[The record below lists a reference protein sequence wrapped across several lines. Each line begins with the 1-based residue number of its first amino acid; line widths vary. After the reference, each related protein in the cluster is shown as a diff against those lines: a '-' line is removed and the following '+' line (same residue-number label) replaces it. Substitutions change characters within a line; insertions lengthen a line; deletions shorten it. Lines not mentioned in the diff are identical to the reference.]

1 MNRYRLSNAPIIAV
15 AIGAVAVSPLAA
27 QEAEPRS
34 VTLEEALELFA
45 QDNLELRVARAGAA
59 QAAGLARQ
67 AGAFPNPSLNAS
79 HEPLSGELG
88 SYTET
93 YVTASQRVEISGA
106 RGARAE
112 AGVGQ
117 SRAARERMQADS
129 ARLAFEVKRA
139 YVEALE
145 AQQRREIT
153 ARITD
158 VFREASRAA
167 SERYDE
173 GDVSLYALER
183 IRVERARYETR
194 MADADLQ
201 VGSAQRGLALLVAP
215 TGAGRIAAEPLPDSG
230 PPEVAAEALD
240 RASVERRPELAA
252 ARADVE
258 TQAAEA
264 SLSRAERIPAVTA
277 TGGFKRQS
285 DGLRGAFLGLSVPV
299 PLFDRAA
306 GAVAAA
312 EADLQGAEERLA
324 LTQRQLENDVLQ
336 AIDAY
341 QTLRQRASLVGESA
355 ARGDVDLLDI
365 ALLAYAEGE
374 MGLVEL
380 LDAADALY
388 GARTAESA
396 LSATLWIAYF
406 DLERALGGF
415 ATDSAQGD
423 QQ

>member
-1 MNRYRLSNAPIIAV
+1 MFRYRISTALV
-15 AIGAVAVSPLAA
+15 ALTISAA
-27 QEAEPRS
+27 SVRPGVGQEPEPRS

-45 QDNLELRVARAGAA
+45 RDNLELRVARASYA
-59 QAAGLARQ
+59 QAAGIARQ

-88 SYTET
+88 SYSET
-93 YVTASQRVEISGA
+93 YITASQRLELAGA
-106 RGARAE
+106 RGARAD
-112 AGVGQ
+112 AGGGR
-117 SRAARERMQADS
+117 SRAARERMLADS

-139 YVEALE
+139 YVDALQ

-153 ARITD
+153 ERITD
-158 VFREASRAA
+158 VFREALRSAA
-167 SERYDE
+167 GRYDE
-173 GDVSLYALER
+173 GDISLYALER

-194 MADADLQ
+194 LADADLQ

-215 TGAGRIAAEPLPDSG
+215 TGAGRLAAEPLPDSG
-230 PPEVAAEALD
+230 PPNVAGETLD

-258 TQAAEA
+258 TQTAEA
-264 SLSRAERIPAVTA
+264 RLSRAERIPEVTT

-285 DGLRGAFLGLSVPV
+285 DGLVGAFLGLSLPVPV
-299 PLFDRAA
+299 FDRGA

-312 EADLQGAEERLA
+312 EAELRGAEERFA

-341 QTLRQRASLVGESA
+341 RTLRQRSSLLDPGA
-355 ARGDVDLLDI
+355 AGAGVDLLDI
-365 ALLAYAEGE
+365 ALVAYAEGE
-374 MGLVEL
+374 MELVEL

-415 ATDSAQGD
+415 ASEWTQEY